1 MTMSS
6 QHPIPSELITHLNRG
21 DCVLFVGDALDGVS
35 QSARLAAALVDA
47 CGAHCRHCK
56 PQGKCQYPDDC
67 EVTLFRAAQLYE
79 GHTNR
84 QALVD
89 FVLRHTDNTRPPD
102 PLHRALV
109 ELPVRV
115 IITTAYDD
123 RLEASLRAAGR
134 PFLSV
139 VRDTD
144 VPFDDPDRVQLIRLH
159 GTVSQPDSLVLTE
172 DDAADLFARL
182 PIITKILQGHFASK
196 TLLFLGYRL
205 ADPHFL
211 ALYNQVTGPIARYH
225 RLAYAVQ
232 PRPDSLLV
240 DRWRGKIT
248 LLDAE
253 PLPLVM
259 QLTQSVRVE
268 ARKAAQAS
276 LPPEPYKF
284 LDYYTR
290 EDAAIFF
297 GRELEADL
305 LLSTVLARGLTVF
318 YGRSGTGKTS
328 LLLAKVAPQLE
339 AAGYRAVY
347 ARMLGDPVSEIKAA
361 VRQVSLESMSYADR
375 GRTLREVLRGAV
387 PPGGRLVVVLDQFEE
402 FFLRQGAAVRAAF
415 AQELAACLRPEE
427 GQTALDLRFI
437 LSLRDDYLGALDE
450 LNVWLPQD
458 VFAYRFK
465 LENLSPDK
473 ALLAILKPAE
483 KFYLP
488 VEETMRECL
497 LADLTDQ
504 GLEPANLQIVLY
516 RLYWDAVAQGL
527 WNATTKQGAGLTLAR
542 YQALGGTR
550 EILSGYLD
558 EVIRALDSAAAQLW
572 AQAIL
577 KNMVTAQRTKAALT
591 GREIARGQ
599 LAAQAGLDEAELDT
613 LLAYLRARRVVR
625 KFGDEDRYELAH
637 EVLVE
642 KVWAWISDE
651 ELRVLDVRDML
662 RREVSN
668 YEKFGHLLPR
678 ERLELVGSCCDALSL
693 EVDELALLFR
703 SALAV
708 DFEADYWFHRAQTG
722 GVDVGAIARAG
733 LFNENFRMRVTAVT
747 VLGQLGDEFEGDLIW
762 ILNDFYPQVRVAA
775 IAALECLCPN
785 GAWRSHLR
793 YECYVPTGSFIM
805 GNDSGSGNQ
814 KPACEVHLDAY
825 YIGKYPVTNAEYG
838 RYKESV
844 GQRFTV
850 PKGKENHPVVQ
861 VSWYDARDYATWA
874 GMRLLTEAE
883 WEKAASW
890 EEVRSTEY
898 GVGAIIRDRPKGRKR
913 VYPWGDKFD
922 KTKCNT
928 RESGIGTTTPVG
940 QYSPRGDSPYG
951 CADMAGNVWEWT
963 SSLKRSYPYR
973 ADDGRE
979 DMRSGS
985 SRVLRGGSFY
995 HGETNARGVHHF
1007 ADGPNNRFGYN
1018 GFRVGMTAPF
1028 NTLSTLRN
1036 TEDTE

>member
-1 MTMSS
+1 MSS
-6 QHPIPSELITHLNRG
+6 QQPIPSELITHLNRG
-21 DCVLFVGDALDGVS
+21 DCVLFVGDALDGIS

-47 CGAHCRHCK
+47 CGAQCQFC
-56 PQGKCQYPDDC
+56 QDAGKCLRPDDC
-67 EVTLFRAAQLYE
+67 MTHLFRAAQLYE
-79 GHTNR
+79 GRTNR

-123 RLEASLRAAGR
+123 RLEAALRAAGR

-159 GTVSQPDSLVLTE
+159 GAVSQPDTLVLTE

-182 PIITKILQGHFASK
+182 PVITKILQGHFASK

-211 ALYNQVTGPIARYH
+211 ALYRQVTGPIARYH
-225 RLAYAVQ
+225 RLAYATQ
-232 PRPDSLLV
+232 LCPDSLLV

-248 LLDAE
+248 LLDAD
-253 PLPLVM
+253 PLPLVV
-259 QLTQSVRVE
+259 QLSHSVRIE
-268 ARKAAQAS
+268 ARKTVQAS

-305 LLSTVLARGLTVF
+305 LLSTILAHGLTVF

-339 AAGYRAVY
+339 TAGYRVAY
-347 ARMLGDPVSEIKAA
+347 ARMLGDPVGEIKAA
-361 VRQVSLESMSYADR
+361 ARQVSLESLSYADR
-375 GRTLREVLRGAV
+375 GRALREVLGDTV

-415 AQELAACLRPEE
+415 AQELAACLHPEA
-427 GQTALDLRFI
+427 GQTALDLRFV

-450 LNVWLPQD
+450 LSAWLPQD
-458 VFAYRFK
+458 VFAHRFK
-465 LENLSPDK
+465 LENLSQEK

-483 KFYLP
+483 KFDLP
-488 VEETMRECL
+488 VEEALRERL

-516 RLYWDAVAQGL
+516 RLYRDAVAQGL
-527 WNATTKQGAGLTLAR
+527 WNETTKQGVGLTLAR
-542 YQALGGTR
+542 YGALGGTR
-550 EILSGYLD
+550 AMLSGYLD
-558 EVIRALDSAAAQLW
+558 EVISALDSDEAQRR
-572 AQAIL
+572 AQVIL
-577 KNMVTAQRTKAALT
+577 KTMVTAQRTKAALT

-599 LAAQAGLDEAELDT
+599 LAAQAGLDETDLDA
-613 LLAYLRARRVVR
+613 LLTYLRARRVVR

-662 RREVSN
+662 RRELSN

-678 ERLELVGSCCDALSL
+678 ERLELVGSCCDALTL
-693 EVDELALLFR
+693 EAPELELLFR

-708 DFEADYWFHRAQTG
+708 GYEAAYWAQRARAS
-722 GVDVGAIARAG
+722 GVDVDTIARAG
-733 LFNENFRMRVTAVT
+733 LRSDNFRTRAAAVT
-747 VLGQLGDEFEGDLIW
+747 TLGQLGEAFVDDLIAM
-762 ILNDFYPQVRVAA
+762 LTDPYPQVRVAA
-775 IAALECLCPN
+775 IASLERLRPD
-785 GAWRSHLR
+785 GAWRAHLK
-793 YECYVPTGSFIM
+793 YDCYVPAGKFIM
-805 GNDSGSGNQ
+805 GDDKSGQSDE
-814 KPACEVHLDAY
+814 KPAHEVYLDAY
-825 YIGKYPVTNAEYG
+825 CIGKYPVTNAEYA
-838 RYKESV
+838 RYKEAV
-844 GQRFTV
+844 GQPFTT
-850 PKGKENHPVVQ
+850 PKGKENHPVVS
-861 VSWYDARDYATWA
+861 VSWYDAHDYAAWA

-890 EEVRSTEY
+890 EIGGQGDKER
-898 GVGAIIRDRPKGRKR
+898 GRQGGIIGKLVGAITRDRPEGRKR
-913 VYPWGDKFD
+913 KYPWGDEFD

-928 RESGIGTTTPVG
+928 KESGIGTTTPVG
-940 QYSPRGDSPYG
+940 KYSLEGDSFYG

-963 SSLKRSYPYR
+963 SSLHEAYPYR

-979 DMRSGS
+979 DMTSGD
-985 SRVLRGGSFY
+985 SRVMRGGSFY
-995 HGETNARGVHHF
+995 SYADFARAAYRFPSHP
-1007 ADGPNNRFGYN
+1007 PNDRLDLS
-1018 GFRVGMTAPF
+1018 GFRVGVAAPF
-1028 NTLSTLRN
+1028 SL
-1036 TEDTE
+1036 